1 MKLHLEWSRQVPLK
15 RSRQRS
21 LVYTIDMDKL
31 PDEPGLYVFGRRF
44 GNSFEALYVGK
55 AKTIRRR
62 VRNQLNNSRLM
73 QHVMTARRGK
83 RILLVGR
90 YVSKPGQDETKNLL
104 LLEQALIRHF
114 VSEGDDLVNKHG
126 TRIRQHEITSVRKQ
140 LKKFIPA
147 TMYLEKT

>member
-1 MKLHLEWSRQVPLK
+1 
-15 RSRQRS
+15 
-21 LVYTIDMDKL
+21 MDKL

-62 VRNQLNNSRLM
+62 VKNQLNNSRLM

-90 YVSKPGQDETKNLL
+90 YVSKPGQDETKSLL

-126 TRIRQHEITSVRKQ
+126 TRIRQHEITSTRKE
-140 LKKFIPA
+140 LKKFIPV

>member
-1 MKLHLEWSRQVPLK
+1 MKLHLEWSRQIPLR
-15 RSRQRS
+15 RSKQRS

-90 YVSKPGQDETKNLL
+90 YVSKPGQDETKSLL

>member
-1 MKLHLEWSRQVPLK
+1 MKLHLEWSRQIPLR

-90 YVSKPGQDETKNLL
+90 YVSKPGQDETKSLL

-114 VSEGDDLVNKHG
+114 VSEGDDLVNVSG
-126 TRIRQHEITSVRKQ
+126 TRIRQHEITSTRKQ

>member
-1 MKLHLEWSRQVPLK
+1 MKLHLEWSRQIILR

-90 YVSKPGQDETKNLL
+90 YVSKPGQDETKSLL

-114 VSEGDDLVNKHG
+114 VSEGHDLVNKNG
-126 TRIRQHEITSVRKQ
+126 TRIRQHEITSAGKLPRT
-140 LKKFIPA
+140 FIPA
-147 TMYLEKT
+147 MRYLEKT

>member
-44 GNSFEALYVGK
+44 GNSFEGLYVGK

-90 YVSKPGQDETKNLL
+90 YVSKPGQGETKSLL

-114 VSEGDDLVNKHG
+114 VSEGDDLVNVSG
-126 TRIRQHEITSVRKQ
+126 TRIRQHEITSARKQ

>member
-15 RSRQRS
+15 
-21 LVYTIDMDKL
+21 
-31 PDEPGLYVFGRRF
+31 
-44 GNSFEALYVGK
+44 SFEALYVGK

-73 QHVMTARRGK
+73 QHVITARRGE

-90 YVSKPGQDETKNLL
+90 YVSKPGQDETKSLL

-126 TRIRQHEITSVRKQ
+126 TRIRQHEITSTRKE

>member
-1 MKLHLEWSRQVPLK
+1 MTDEPTTPEAYLG
-15 RSRQRS
+15 
-21 LVYTIDMDKL
+21 KL

-90 YVSKPGQDETKNLL
+90 YVSKPGQDETKSLL
-104 LLEQALIRHF
+104 LLDQALIRHF

-126 TRIRQHEITSVRKQ
+126 TRIRQHEITSARKQ
-140 LKKFIPA
+140 LRKFIPA